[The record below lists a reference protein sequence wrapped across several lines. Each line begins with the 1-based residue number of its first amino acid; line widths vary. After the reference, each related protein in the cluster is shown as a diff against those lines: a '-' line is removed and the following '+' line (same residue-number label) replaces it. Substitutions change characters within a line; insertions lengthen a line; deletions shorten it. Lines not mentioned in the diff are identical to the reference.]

1 MYKPALLKYA
11 PREEKSYMHPE
22 KKNQVDKKRKT
33 EYNQSVVI
41 ESVRV

>member
-1 MYKPALLKYA
+1 
-11 PREEKSYMHPE
+11 MHPE
-22 KKNQVDKKRKT
+22 RKNQVDKKRKT